1 MTAKTRL
8 LCLAV
13 STEIIFYKAKHT
25 TYGCQC
31 IPAMYKEL
39 PDRSDFIRSTSFVT
53 SMAPGALVQMFTYIN
68 LIFLVSSLALV
79 HFTKGQW

>member
-39 PDRSDFIRSTSFVT
+39 PDLVCVFHWSEWGVIRNHSNSKIFISGR
-53 SMAPGALVQMFTYIN
+53 
-68 LIFLVSSLALV
+68 
-79 HFTKGQW
+79 